1 MPTQKI
7 FDILPPKKF
16 VERKVQKPER
26 FRKLLLG
33 KIFIFFALI
42 FLLIGFFSY
51 FALAKVKIEIWPET
65 KPVYFKEEILATTKV
80 FQVDILNKK
89 IPAMILKISD
99 SLSQEFSSSGKIE
112 KKAEGTIRVYNNYY
126 QPVTLRAQTRFQPA
140 LDEVLYFCTQQK
152 ITIPA
157 KGYIDTKVVACRPGK
172 GEKYNIE
179 PSKFSVPGLLGTDL
193 FFYVYA
199 ESFQS
204 MKGGGTFS
212 QVIEEDLENAKNL
225 LTEKLFEKI
234 KESLSNLLKTKALAA
249 NKPVDDF
256 IVLDKAIQ
264 RESLDFSSTAKAGDQ
279 TSSFEGKIKGTY
291 KILVFKKSDLEKF
304 AKEYINQNIS
314 EDEKLYEKS
323 LKLEFQ
329 QKDVDFELGNIV
341 LEIKFSGK
349 IYSAIDSNFL
359 KEALRGQSIES
370 SKIILEHQPEIIRAQ
385 ITAWPFWTRRIP
397 ENPERIEVEINLD

>member
-140 LDEVLYFCTQQK
+140 LDEVLYFCIQQK

-193 FFYVYA
+193 FFYVYGQ
-199 ESFQS
+199 SFQS